1 MYLGAVSWRA
11 GRIEKALKEGVLL
24 HGPAEEASMHFT
36 ATQLLIMVGQVALSG
51 LILEVM
57 VRKKLR
63 STFPFFFG
71 FVVFSFISISTLA
84 VQLLLFAMSR
94 NVYHY
99 VFFGFNS
106 IGTLLSFGVMYE
118 VFLQILKPYP
128 ALMDLGALLFR
139 WAFVFLA
146 LASVCS
152 AVAAGGATTDKVLL
166 GIQQNSDLMECGLLL
181 LLAFFESRLGL
192 SWRSPTIFIMLGFGV
207 YGVLDLAN
215 SLVRSTGTLGG
226 LLIRAVPVAGIAVY
240 LGWYICFSL
249 PQPARR
255 TAQDSPTRL
264 ILQRWNE
271 VLVSTPLV
279 GNNTPDSATAPMES
293 FLPGVEKTV
302 ERIMAGKMTS

>member
-1 MYLGAVSWRA
+1 L
-11 GRIEKALKEGVLL
+11 
-24 HGPAEEASMHFT
+24 T
-36 ATQLLIMVGQVALSG
+36 
-51 LILEVM
+51 
-57 VRKKLR
+57 
-63 STFPFFFG
+63 
-71 FVVFSFISISTLA
+71 

-94 NVYHY
+94 KVYYY

-106 IGTLLSFGVMYE
+106 IGTLLAFGVMYE
-118 VFLQILKPYP
+118 VFLHILKPYP
-128 ALMDLGALLFR
+128 ALMDLGGLLFR
-139 WAFVFLA
+139 WAIVFLA
-146 LASVCS
+146 LASISS
-152 AVAAGGATTDKVLL
+152 AVATGGGLTADRILL
-166 GIQQNSDLMECGLLL
+166 GIQQTCDLMECGLLM
-181 LLAFFESRLGL
+181 LLALLESRLRL

-207 YGVLDLAN
+207 YGVMDLAS
-215 SLVRSTGTLGG
+215 SLLHSISFFRG
-226 LLIRAVPVAGIAVY
+226 LFSVALPVAGIAVY

>member
-1 MYLGAVSWRA
+1 
-11 GRIEKALKEGVLL
+11 
-24 HGPAEEASMHFT
+24 MHFT
-36 ATQLLIMVGQVALSG
+36 ATQWLITVGQVALSG
-51 LILEVM
+51 LILEVL

-63 STFPFFFG
+63 STFPFFF
-71 FVVFSFISISTLA
+71 SFIVWSFLSTLA

-106 IGTLLSFGVMYE
+106 IGTVLSFGVMYE
-118 VFLQILKPYP
+118 VFLHILKPYP
-128 ALMDLGALLFR
+128 ALMDLGGLLFR

-152 AVAAGGATTDKVLL
+152 AVAAGGATTDRVLL

-207 YGVLDLAN
+207 YGVMDLASALLYPAGASSGSF
-215 SLVRSTGTLGG
+215 SLALQ
-226 LLIRAVPVAGIAVY
+226 LAGIAVY

-249 PQPARR
+249 PQATRR

-271 VLVSTPLV
+271 VLVSTPLLSSS
-279 GNNTPDSATAPMES
+279 NDIDSTADPVES

-302 ERIMAGKMTS
+302 ERIMAGKMTH

>member
-1 MYLGAVSWRA
+1 
-11 GRIEKALKEGVLL
+11 L
-24 HGPAEEASMHFT
+24 HGQAEEASMHFS
-36 ATQLLIMVGQVALSG
+36 ATQWLIMVGQVALSG

-57 VRKKLR
+57 VRKKIR
-63 STFPFFFG
+63 SSFRFFFG
-71 FVVFSFISISTLA
+71 FIIFSFLSTLA

-106 IGTLLSFGVMYE
+106 VGTLLAFGVMYE
-118 VFLQILKPYP
+118 VFSHILKPYP
-128 ALMDLGALLFR
+128 ALMDLGGLLFK

-152 AVAAGGATTDKVLL
+152 AVAVGGHTTDEIVLS
-166 GIQQNSDLMECGLLL
+166 IAQTCDLMECGLLL

-207 YGVLDLAN
+207 YGVMDLAA
-215 SLVRSTGTLGG
+215 SLLHSAFFGEALP
-226 LLIRAVPVAGIAVY
+226 IAGIAVY
-240 LGWYICFSL
+240 LGWYICLSL
-249 PQPARR
+249 PQPTPRS
-255 TAQDSPTRL
+255 AQDFPTRL

-271 VLVSTPLV
+271 VLISTPLL
-279 GNNTPDSATAPMES
+279 GNNNNGNSTVDPVES

-302 ERIMAGKMTS
+302 ERIMAGKMTN

>member
-1 MYLGAVSWRA
+1 
-11 GRIEKALKEGVLL
+11 
-24 HGPAEEASMHFT
+24 MHFS
-36 ATQLLIMVGQVALSG
+36 ATQWLIMFGQVALSG

-57 VRKKLR
+57 VRKKFR
-63 STFPFFFG
+63 STFPFFFV
-71 FVVFSFISISTLA
+71 FVVFGLTSTLA
-84 VQLLLFAMSR
+84 VQALLYAMSR

-99 VFFGFNS
+99 VFFAVNA
-106 IGTLLSFGVMYE
+106 IGMLLAFGVMYE

-146 LASVCS
+146 LASIFS
-152 AVAAGGATTDKVLL
+152 AVSAGSPTSNRVLPGIQQSCELVLL
-166 GIQQNSDLMECGLLL
+166 GIQQSCDLMECGLLL
-181 LLAFFESRLGL
+181 LLALFESRLGL

-207 YGVLDLAN
+207 YGVLDLAV
-215 SLVRSTGTLGG
+215 SLMHSATAPWGSLGLVLQG
-226 LLIRAVPVAGIAVY
+226 SSIAVY

-249 PQPARR
+249 PQPALR

-271 VLVSTPLV
+271 VLVDTPLL
-279 GNNTPDSATAPMES
+279 GDKNTTDVTVAPVES

-302 ERIMAGKMTS
+302 ERIMASKMTH